1 MSTFKALR
9 VFILLFI
16 LLLVSGGV
24 YLDKAR
30 STDWNDPLWVVVYP
44 INGDGSE
51 VSQKYINKLQEK
63 RFEPV
68 ENFFSR
74 EAEKYDLG
82 LTSPIKVLLAPELK
96 QIPPE
101 PPQGGSMLSTIIWS
115 IKMRYWVY
123 ANSNYDG
130 PTDIKIF
137 LKYYDNIE
145 NQPVPDS
152 LGIQNG
158 LYAVVN
164 AFALKKMGAKNNVVL
179 AHELLHTVGAIDKY
193 DMNTTLPLYPLGY
206 AEPDKKPIYPQVK
219 AEIMGGR
226 VPIARDKA
234 VMPAGLKTTVIGR
247 NTAAEIGWIE

>member
-16 LLLVSGGV
+16 LLLVAGGV
-24 YLDKAR
+24 YLDRQR
-30 STDWNDPLWVVVYP
+30 STDWNDPLWVIVYP

-51 VSQKYINKLQEK
+51 VSQRYIDKLQTE

-74 EAEKYDLG
+74 EAEKYSLG
-82 LTSPIKVLLAPELK
+82 LTTPIKVFLAA
-96 QIPPE
+96 QIKENPPE
-101 PPQGGSMLSTIIWS
+101 PPRDGSTLATIIWS
-115 IKMRYWVY
+115 LKMRYWVY
-123 ANSNYDG
+123 THNNYDG
-130 PTDIKIF
+130 PSDIKIF
-137 LKYYDNIE
+137 LKYYDKGDNE
-145 NQPVPDS
+145 PVPDS

-164 AFALKKMGAKNNVVL
+164 GFAKRKMGAKNNVVL

-193 DMNTTLPLYPLGY
+193 DMNTSLPLYPIGY
-206 AEPDKKPIYPQVK
+206 AEPDKKPVYPQVK

-234 VMPAGLKTTVIGR
+234 VMPEGLKSTVIGQI
-247 NTAAEIGWIE
+247 TALEIGWVE

>member
-16 LLLVSGGV
+16 LLLVSGGI
-24 YLDKAR
+24 YLDRLR
-30 STDWNDPLWVVVYP
+30 STDWNDPLWVIVYP

-51 VSQKYINKLQEK
+51 VSQNYIEKLQRK

-68 ENFFSR
+68 ENFFIR
-74 EAEKYDLG
+74 ESEKYNLG
-82 LTSPIKVLLAPELK
+82 LTTPIKVFLAPELK
-96 QIPPE
+96 ETPPE
-101 PPQGGSMLSTIIWS
+101 PPRDGSILSTILWS
-115 IKMRYWVY
+115 LKMRYWVY
-123 ANSNYDG
+123 THNDYDG
-130 PTDIKIF
+130 PSDIKIF
-137 LKYYDNIE
+137 LKYYDDVD

-164 AFALKKMGAKNNVVL
+164 AFAIKKMGAKNNVVL

-193 DMNTTLPLYPLGY
+193 DMNTTLPLYPIGY
-206 AEPDKKPIYPQVK
+206 AEPDKKPVYPQVK

-234 VMPAGLKTTVIGR
+234 RMPEGLKTTVIGR
-247 NTAAEIGWIE
+247 ATAAEIGWIE